1 MNGAH
6 ALIHTLVAAG
16 VDVCFANPGTSE
28 MHFVAAVDDV
38 PKMRAILCL
47 FEGVATGAA
56 DGYARMTDRPAATLL
71 HLGPGMANGM
81 ANLHNARRANVPLL
95 NIVGDHATYHKQY
108 DAPLD
113 SDIDGAAKVF
123 SGWIRRPARAEDVAR
138 DAAEAVAAAC
148 GPPPMIAT
156 LILPADV
163 SWNSG
168 ASPELPLSDRAAVA
182 LDEDALTNAAKILV
196 SGERCLLL
204 LGGRA
209 LRTGALRD
217 ASRIAAATDAA
228 LLSETFPTRVE
239 RGAGRPV
246 IDRLQ
251 YRVET
256 ARAQLTGLRHVI
268 LVEAKSPVSFFAYPD
283 MRSDLLPDGCQVH
296 VLTNVGQDSASA
308 LAHLA
313 ERTAAGHIP
322 RVQSLSRPSLPTGPL
337 SQVAAADVVGA
348 LLPEGAI
355 VIDEAGTAGGRVPA
369 ATTGA
374 PPHDWL
380 KITGGSIGIGLP
392 LAIGA
397 AVAEPLR
404 KVVCLEADGSAMYT
418 IQSLWTMA
426 RERLDITVVIFN
438 NRSYGILASEL
449 QRVGAA
455 PGRQALDM
463 LDLSRPDIDFVS
475 LAIGM
480 GVNAERAT
488 TAQEF
493 TGALRRAL
501 AEPGPR
507 LIDAIL

>member
-6 ALIHTLVAAG
+6 ALLHTLVAAG

-38 PKMRAILCL
+38 PKMRTILCL

-56 DGYARMTDRPAATLL
+56 DGYARMTDRPATTLL

-95 NIVGDHATYHKQY
+95 NIVGDHATYHKLF
-108 DAPLD
+108 DAPLE
-113 SDIDGAAKVF
+113 SDIDAAAKVF
-123 SGWIRRPARAEDVAR
+123 SGWVRRPMRSGDVAR
-138 DAAEAVAAAC
+138 AAAEAVAAAC

-168 ASPELPLSDRAAVA
+168 ASPAAPLPNRPAVT
-182 LDEDALTNAAKILV
+182 LDEDALTNAAKILQ

-209 LRTGALRD
+209 LRTGALSD
-217 ASRIAAATDAA
+217 ASRIAAATGAA

-239 RGAGRPV
+239 RGAGRPP

-251 YRVET
+251 YRVEV
-256 ARAQLTGLRHVI
+256 AQAQLAGLQHVI

-283 MRSDLLPDGCQVH
+283 TRSELLPDGCQVH
-296 VLTNVGQDSASA
+296 VLTSTGQDSAGA

-313 ERTAAGHIP
+313 ERTASAHRP
-322 RVQSLSRPSLPTGPL
+322 RVQSLSRPPLPTGIL
-337 SQVAAADVVGA
+337 SQAAAADAVGA

-355 VIDEAGTAGGRVPA
+355 VIDEAGSAGGRVPA

-380 KITGGSIGIGLP
+380 KITGGAIGIGLP

-397 AVAEPLR
+397 AIAAPGR
-404 KVVCLEADGSAMYT
+404 KIVSLQADGSAMYT

-426 RERLDITVVIFN
+426 RERLDITIVIFN
-438 NRSYGILASEL
+438 NRSYGILDSEL
-449 QRVGAA
+449 RRVGAT

-463 LDLSRPDIDFVS
+463 LDLSRPDIDFTS

-488 TAQEF
+488 TAEEF
-493 TGALRRAL
+493 TRALRRAL

-507 LIDAIL
+507 LIDAII